1 MACRRRSKENQ
12 AAPDAASALACGCP
26 ESQSRRPCRALSKLP
41 ITSSLHRRHRAAT
54 SSALLPAS
62 LCTLSS
68 SLSSAP
74 GISDAVHVSRALLAQ
89 NPTRDLPHTKTNQRL
104 PLLPSTHTL
113 VQPRLSPS
121 PPSPRTALHTSA
133 HWSWTSHAS
142 DYRQALPSKGSSR
155 SVAPVTSSLPPAIY
169 RVWPVSTAK
178 HQPGRGSTHASL
190 TNMSQVR
197 STRQRAVTNEN
208 DENAGPT
215 RMTRAKAAGL
225 NATEHA
231 GDVPKKTVVTKKS
244 AATLNGATRTRTTRS
259 ALGDVS
265 NTMKGDGIGAGA
277 KDGKKPAATKGALAR
292 AARPTG
298 VQKPSQ
304 AEKTRQSLPAKPTNK
319 RIAPP
324 DANKPAGKKQK
335 PPPMEQDTEEEE
347 ENVVPK
353 EEEEAK
359 TKKQVAKIEPVEEEP
374 KTKREEVEVF
384 EDDFVDLDKE
394 DIDDPLMVSEYVVEI
409 FEYLKELEIAT
420 MANPDYMDSQN
431 ELEWK
436 MRGILVD
443 WLLEVHTRFRLLP
456 ETLFLAVNIID
467 RFLSTKIV
475 QLDRL
480 QLVGVTA
487 MFIASKY
494 EEVLSPHVQNFRHVA
509 DDGFTEEEILSAERF
524 VLSALN
530 YDLSYPNPMNFLR
543 RISKADNYDIQT
555 RTLGKYLLEI
565 GCLDHRFLA
574 HPPSQVA
581 AAAMYLARL
590 VLERGPWDSTLAH
603 YSGYSEDEIQPVLHL
618 MIDYLASPV
627 LHEAFF
633 KKYASKKFL
642 KASIV
647 LRKWAKEYV
656 LEYGN
661 ALHEESSQPR
671 SKR

>member
-1 MACRRRSKENQ
+1 M
-12 AAPDAASALACGCP
+12 
-26 ESQSRRPCRALSKLP
+26 
-41 ITSSLHRRHRAAT
+41 
-54 SSALLPAS
+54 
-62 LCTLSS
+62 
-68 SLSSAP
+68 
-74 GISDAVHVSRALLAQ
+74 
-89 NPTRDLPHTKTNQRL
+89 
-104 PLLPSTHTL
+104 
-113 VQPRLSPS
+113 
-121 PPSPRTALHTSA
+121 
-133 HWSWTSHAS
+133 
-142 DYRQALPSKGSSR
+142 
-155 SVAPVTSSLPPAIY
+155 PPA
-169 RVWPVSTAK
+169 
-178 HQPGRGSTHASL
+178 
-190 TNMSQVR
+190 VR

-208 DENAGPT
+208 DENATTT
-215 RMTRAKAAGL
+215 RLTRAKAANLGA
-225 NATEHA
+225 NESAA
-231 GDVPKKTVVTKKS
+231 DVPKKALQTKKS
-244 AATLNGATRTRTTRS
+244 TATLGANGAATRKRA

-265 NTMKGDGIGAGA
+265 NVTKQDALGAGV
-277 KDGKKPAATKGALAR
+277 KDGKKPLATKGQLSKAAQPTKVEKSSR
-292 AARPTG
+292 A
-298 VQKPSQ
+298 
-304 AEKTRQSLPAKPTNK
+304 
-319 RIAPP
+319 
-324 DANKPAGKKQK
+324 
-335 PPPMEQDTEEEE
+335 
-347 ENVVPK
+347 
-353 EEEEAK
+353 
-359 TKKQVAKIEPVEEEP
+359 
-374 KTKREEVEVF
+374 
-384 EDDFVDLDKE
+384 DKE
-394 DIDDPLMVSEYVVEI
+394 DVDDPLMVSEYVVEI

-420 MANPDYMDSQN
+420 MANPDYMESQT

-436 MRGILVD
+436 MRGILID

-524 VLSALN
+524 VLAALN

-590 VLERGPWDSTLAH
+590 VLERGPWDATLTH
-603 YSGYSEDEIQPVLHL
+603 YAGYTEQEIQPVLEL
-618 MIDYLASPV
+618 MIDYLSSPV
-627 LHEAFF
+627 VHEAFF

-656 LEYGN
+656 AAYGN
-661 ALHEESSQPR
+661 ALQEEAAVP
-671 SKR
+671 SKTKSVR

>member
-1 MACRRRSKENQ
+1 
-12 AAPDAASALACGCP
+12 
-26 ESQSRRPCRALSKLP
+26 
-41 ITSSLHRRHRAAT
+41 
-54 SSALLPAS
+54 
-62 LCTLSS
+62 
-68 SLSSAP
+68 
-74 GISDAVHVSRALLAQ
+74 
-89 NPTRDLPHTKTNQRL
+89 
-104 PLLPSTHTL
+104 
-113 VQPRLSPS
+113 
-121 PPSPRTALHTSA
+121 
-133 HWSWTSHAS
+133 
-142 DYRQALPSKGSSR
+142 
-155 SVAPVTSSLPPAIY
+155 
-169 RVWPVSTAK
+169 
-178 HQPGRGSTHASL
+178 
-190 TNMSQVR
+190 
-197 STRQRAVTNEN
+197 
-208 DENAGPT
+208 
-215 RMTRAKAAGL
+215 MTRAKAAGL
-225 NATEHA
+225 SATEHA
-231 GDVPKKTVVTKKS
+231 GDVPKKTLATKKS
-244 AATLNGATRTRTTRS
+244 TATLNGATRTRTTRA

-265 NTMKGDGIGAGA
+265 NTIKVEGLSAGT
-277 KDGKKPAATKGALAR
+277 KDGKKPAATKGAVAK

-298 VQKPSQ
+298 VQKASQ
-304 AEKTRQSLPAKPTNK
+304 AEKARAPLSKMPTNK
-319 RIAPP
+319 RIAPA
-324 DANKPAGKKQK
+324 DANKPAGKKLK
-335 PPPMEQDTEEEE
+335 PPPVEQDTEEEE

-353 EEEEAK
+353 EEEK
-359 TKKQVAKIEPVEEEP
+359 PTKLKKEVAKVEPAEEEI
-374 KTKREEVEVF
+374 KTKREEIVEVF
-384 EDDFVDLDKE
+384 EEDYVDLDKE
-394 DIDDPLMVSEYVVEI
+394 DVDDPLMVSEYVVEI

-420 MANPDYMDSQN
+420 MANPDYMESQN

-603 YSGYSEDEIQPVLHL
+603 YSGYSEEEIQPVLHL
-618 MIDYLASPV
+618 MIDYLSGPV

-642 KASIV
+642 KGKYKFSSLSLITTLTSHSIH
-647 LRKWAKEYV
+647 RP
-656 LEYGN
+656 
-661 ALHEESSQPR
+661 SQVGQGIR
-671 SKR
+671 CRIW

>member
-1 MACRRRSKENQ
+1 M
-12 AAPDAASALACGCP
+12 
-26 ESQSRRPCRALSKLP
+26 
-41 ITSSLHRRHRAAT
+41 
-54 SSALLPAS
+54 
-62 LCTLSS
+62 
-68 SLSSAP
+68 
-74 GISDAVHVSRALLAQ
+74 
-89 NPTRDLPHTKTNQRL
+89 
-104 PLLPSTHTL
+104 
-113 VQPRLSPS
+113 
-121 PPSPRTALHTSA
+121 
-133 HWSWTSHAS
+133 
-142 DYRQALPSKGSSR
+142 
-155 SVAPVTSSLPPAIY
+155 PPA
-169 RVWPVSTAK
+169 
-178 HQPGRGSTHASL
+178 
-190 TNMSQVR
+190 VR
-197 STRQRAVTNEN
+197 ATRQRTVTNEN

-225 NATEHA
+225 GATEHA
-231 GDVPKKTVVTKKS
+231 GDVPKKTLATKKS
-244 AATLNGATRTRTTRS
+244 TATLNGVTRTRTTRA

-265 NTMKGDGIGAGA
+265 NTIKVEGLGAGA
-277 KDGKKPAATKGALAR
+277 KDGKKAPATKGAVAK

-298 VQKPSQ
+298 VTKAST
-304 AEKTRQSLPAKPTNK
+304 AAKAPLGPKSTNK
-319 RIAPP
+319 RPATAAATKDATAKKAKAVAPV
-324 DANKPAGKKQK
+324 
-335 PPPMEQDTEEEE
+335 EQDTEEEE

-353 EEEEAK
+353 EEEKPTK
-359 TKKQVAKIEPVEEEP
+359 TLKKETKLEPVEAAPQPKEEI
-374 KTKREEVEVF
+374 VEVF
-384 EDDFVDLDKE
+384 EDYIDLDKE
-394 DIDDPLMVSEYVVEI
+394 DVDDPLMVSEYVVEI
-409 FEYLKELEIAT
+409 FEYLKELEIST
-420 MANPDYMDSQN
+420 MANPDYMESQT

-467 RFLSTKIV
+467 RFLSSKIV

-524 VLSALN
+524 VLTALN

-603 YSGYSEDEIQPVLHL
+603 YSGYSEEEIQPVLHL
-618 MIDYLASPV
+618 MIDYLSGPV

-656 LEYGN
+656 VEYGN
-661 ALHEESSQPR
+661 VLQEEQPR
-671 SKR
+671 SSKR

>member
-1 MACRRRSKENQ
+1 M
-12 AAPDAASALACGCP
+12 
-26 ESQSRRPCRALSKLP
+26 
-41 ITSSLHRRHRAAT
+41 
-54 SSALLPAS
+54 
-62 LCTLSS
+62 
-68 SLSSAP
+68 
-74 GISDAVHVSRALLAQ
+74 
-89 NPTRDLPHTKTNQRL
+89 
-104 PLLPSTHTL
+104 
-113 VQPRLSPS
+113 
-121 PPSPRTALHTSA
+121 
-133 HWSWTSHAS
+133 
-142 DYRQALPSKGSSR
+142 
-155 SVAPVTSSLPPAIY
+155 PPA
-169 RVWPVSTAK
+169 
-178 HQPGRGSTHASL
+178 
-190 TNMSQVR
+190 VR

-208 DENAGPT
+208 DENATTT
-215 RMTRAKAAGL
+215 RLTRAKAANLGA
-225 NATEHA
+225 NESAA
-231 GDVPKKTVVTKKS
+231 DVPKKALQTKKS
-244 AATLNGATRTRTTRS
+244 TATLGANGAATRKRA

-265 NTMKGDGIGAGA
+265 NVTKQDALGAGV
-277 KDGKKPAATKGALAR
+277 KDGKKPLATKGQLSKAAQPTKVEKSSR
-292 AARPTG
+292 AGSTRSILQQKEKISTSDLKKRPASGNGITG
-298 VQKPSQ
+298 Q
-304 AEKTRQSLPAKPTNK
+304 PAKK
-319 RIAPP
+319 RGA
-324 DANKPAGKKQK
+324 AAAKPVKAEPKVDVKGDVKEEEEK
-335 PPPMEQDTEEEE
+335 EQEEEKEEQPEEEEE
-347 ENVVPK
+347 ENVEPQ
-353 EEEEAK
+353 E
-359 TKKQVAKIEPVEEEP
+359 KKVVEEDNV
-374 KTKREEVEVF
+374 KQSKGSKKEVEAPVTEVF
-384 EDDFVDLDKE
+384 YDGPDLDKE
-394 DIDDPLMVSEYVVEI
+394 DVDDPLMVSEYVVEI

-420 MANPDYMDSQN
+420 MANPDYMESQT

-436 MRGILVD
+436 MRGILID

-524 VLSALN
+524 VLAALN

-590 VLERGPWDSTLAH
+590 VLERGPWDATLTH
-603 YSGYSEDEIQPVLHL
+603 YAGYTEQEIQPVLEL
-618 MIDYLASPV
+618 MIDYLSSPV
-627 LHEAFF
+627 VHEAFF

-656 LEYGN
+656 AAYGN
-661 ALHEESSQPR
+661 ALQEEAAVP
-671 SKR
+671 SKTKSVR